1 MRLQK
6 ERGAHAAKLSMGDDG
21 NAIAQNVRL
30 IHVMGG
36 KEDGTT

>member
-6 ERGAHAAKLSMGDDG
+6 ERGAHTAKLSMGDDG
-21 NAIAQNVRL
+21 NTIAQDVCL

-36 KEDGTT
+36 KDDGTT